1 MRAKGFRTLAVGAIL
16 VSALVTTAHAG
27 PARDVVRLTNEFR
40 ADNGL
45 PELRLS
51 PLLESIA
58 STHAADMR
66 LNGFFSHTG
75 TDGSSVADRA
85 RRRGYDY
92 CLIAE
97 NIAMGQR
104 SAKRVTRDWIKSR
117 GHRRNMLNI
126 GATEI
131 GVIQEGRYWVMVL
144 GRRC

>member
-1 MRAKGFRTLAVGAIL
+1 MRAKGFRTLVVGAIL

-40 ADNGL
+40 SDNNL

-75 TDGSSVADRA
+75 TDGPHPSGSW
-85 RRRGYDY
+85 RRG
-92 CLIAE
+92 
-97 NIAMGQR
+97 
-104 SAKRVTRDWIKSR
+104 
-117 GHRRNMLNI
+117 
-126 GATEI
+126 
-131 GVIQEGRYWVMVL
+131 
-144 GRRC
+144 